1 MTGTY
6 DLRLVT
12 LSVAIAILASFAALD
27 LAGRIR
33 ASNRWPRFFW
43 FSGGAVA
50 MGSGIWSMHYVGM
63 LAYKMPMVV
72 LYDIPTV
79 GLSLLTA
86 IAASAVALFTMGRQS
101 IRIWQM
107 LAGGAAMG
115 LGIAAMHYI
124 GMAAMRM
131 AATTQYNTGLVFV
144 SVVLAIGISLVA
156 LVLAFRVR
164 NEQSLGRKCASAVIM
179 GLAIPVMHYTGMAAA
194 RFHPSDIVPKYGS
207 AVSISA
213 LGVAA
218 ISVSTILI
226 LSLVIA
232 SAFLDRWVTSQR
244 VVTDA
249 ARRAELYFR
258 NLAEAIPSI
267 VWTARSD
274 GYVDFHNKRWHEY
287 VATDSDGKGETW
299 LGVLHPDDH
308 QRSLQKWKEA
318 QESGKAFEAEYRLRR
333 GSDGSY
339 RWHLV
344 RAVPVHDS
352 DQAIIKWF
360 GTCTDVEDQKRN
372 HQILQDEVRRRTEE
386 LVQANARLS
395 EEMQAR
401 EQTQRELNRQTEQ
414 LVNELTNQ
422 SRTSDLLGKMGDLL
436 HTCNTVEEALLVVLG
451 FAPKVFSNLG
461 GAIMLLNSSKN
472 LLEVLG
478 KWDPCELSMTVFE
491 PSACWALRT
500 GHRHLVTAGDSSARC
515 AHSGNVGATLLC
527 IPIQAHGDALGVIH
541 FQVTGALS
549 QIQERDLSVS
559 NTFAEQIGLSIAN
572 IRLREAL
579 KSQSIRDALTGLFNR
594 RYLEETAEREL
605 HRAVRAKQSLS
616 IVMFDLDHFK
626 RFNDTFG
633 HDAGDTVLHEIGA
646 FLFRNTRTDDIACRY
661 GGEEFVLIFPN
672 SSADA
677 AEKRV
682 EQLRSSIK
690 NLNIVHRGQPLG
702 PVTISVGIA
711 AYPVNGSSPSQ
722 LIANADAALYQAKRG
737 GRDKIVLAQ
746 AVDSEAMSI

>member
-1 MTGTY
+1 MSGTY

-12 LSVAIAILASFAALD
+12 LSVAIAIMASFASLD
-27 LAGRIR
+27 LAGRIK
-33 ASNRWPRFFW
+33 ASHRWPRFFW
-43 FSGGAVA
+43 LSGGAAA
-50 MGSGIWSMHYVGM
+50 MGAGIWSMHYVGM

-86 IAASAVALFTMGRQS
+86 IAASAAALFTMGRQS

-107 LAGGAAMG
+107 LAGGTAMG

-131 AATTQYNTGLVFV
+131 AATIQYNSGLVFV

-156 LVLAFRVR
+156 LVLAFQVR
-164 NEQSLGRKCASAVIM
+164 NEQSLVRKCVSAVIM

-194 RFHPSDIVPKYGS
+194 RFHPSDSIPKYGH
-207 AVSISA
+207 AVGISG
-213 LGVAA
+213 LGIAV
-218 ISVSTILI
+218 ISFSTLLV
-226 LSLVIA
+226 LSLVIM
-232 SAFLDRWVTSQR
+232 SAFLDRWRRAQRMVTE
-244 VVTDA
+244 A
-249 ARRAELYFR
+249 ARHAELYFR

-267 VWTARSD
+267 IWTARPD

-287 VATDSDGKGETW
+287 VATHSDGTGETW
-299 LGVLHPDDH
+299 VSVLHPDD
-308 QRSLQKWKEA
+308 RELSIQKWKDA
-318 QESGKAFEAEYRLRR
+318 QKSGEEYESEYRLRR

-339 RWHLV
+339 RCHLV
-344 RAVPVHDS
+344 RAVPVYGS
-352 DQAIIKWF
+352 DRTIIKWF
-360 GTCTDVEDQKRN
+360 GTCTDIDDQKRSQ
-372 HQILQDEVRRRTEE
+372 QILQDEVRRRTEE
-386 LVQANARLS
+386 LVQANVRLN

-401 EQTQRELNRQTEQ
+401 EKAQRDLNQQTEQ

-436 HTCNTVEEALLVVLG
+436 HTCNTVQEALSVILG

-472 LLEVLG
+472 LLEVTG
-478 KWDPCELSMTVFE
+478 KWEPCELSMTVFE

-500 GHRHLVTAGDSSARC
+500 GHRHIVVAADSSARC
-515 AHSGNVGATLLC
+515 AHSDNVAATLLC

-541 FQVTGALS
+541 FQASETLS
-549 QIQERDLSVS
+549 QIQERDLSIS

-579 KSQSIRDALTGLFNR
+579 KNQSIRDALTGLFNR
-594 RYLEETAEREL
+594 RYLEETFEREL
-605 HRAVRAKQSLS
+605 HRAVRGKQSLS
-616 IVMFDLDHFK
+616 VVMFDLDHFK

-633 HDAGDTVLHEIGA
+633 HEAGDTVLHEMGA
-646 FLFRNTRTDDIACRY
+646 FLYRNTRTDDIACRY

-672 SSADA
+672 SSLDA
-677 AEKRV
+677 AEKRA

-690 NLNIVHRGQPLG
+690 NLNIIHRGQPLG

-711 AYPVNGSSPSQ
+711 AYPLNGSSPSQ
-722 LIANADAALYQAKRG
+722 LIANADAALYQAKRA
-737 GRDKIVLAQ
+737 GRDQIVLAQ
-746 AVDSEAMSI
+746 VVETETITI